1 MHNTLWVPAHFH
13 SYYLL
18 GAVAFTWAYMYHL
31 VAELSGAQETRLSR
45 IAAWLYGLGGAGF
58 LLMFFF
64 SGANSV
70 PRRFAVHLPEWQGF
84 AQVAVVFVVILALAL
99 AWVTI
104 EVFRSVKPA
113 WQRAQ

>member
-1 MHNTLWVPAHFH
+1 
-13 SYYLL
+13 
-18 GAVAFTWAYMYHL
+18 